1 MLEKARKDHGTNDLA
16 EFSMYRFMRTVQAKN
31 AACVAP
37 AVAFAAGI
45 CTYVNKTYK
54 VDMHFGVQ
62 AFDKA
67 RIHWFLDFESVDKA
81 MAMNRAMLQDH
92 EYQQMLDKAQ
102 TLWVEGSMRDALVNL
117 PV

>member
-1 MLEKARKDHGTNDLA
+1 
-16 EFSMYRFMRTVQAKN
+16 MYRFMRSVQAKN

-45 CTYVNKTYK
+45 CAYVNKTYK
-54 VDMHFGVQ
+54 VEMHFGVE

-67 RIHWFLDFESVDKA
+67 RIHWFLDFESMDKS
-81 MAMNRAMLQDH
+81 MAMNRAMLQDR
-92 EYQQMLDKAQ
+92 EYQKMLDQGQA
-102 TLWVEGSMRDALVNL
+102 LWVEGSLRDTLVNL